1 MGLWLFLPVPVLL
14 LVMLVGHFRVVGR
27 RRIFISIQTR
37 RRLRHQMRRMRVPQ
51 ALKQQ
56 RVTRRVPLVWE
67 RRNPKACKVYI
78 KAMCGGRQQWHGRAL
93 IEDYERSCNTLGNE
107 SEKNL
112 CWHVFD
118 DLLLQKPRHEF
129 ILTNYLSSST
139 KPAFFPNRLKPSSFL
154 PITTT

>member
-1 MGLWLFLPVPVLL
+1 MGLWLFWPVPVLL

-78 KAMCGGRQQWHGRAL
+78 KEMCGGWRQWHGRAL